1 MSSHPSNEREGSDMS
16 EPLLT
21 AEDLRVTYGKDA
33 NEAVT
38 VDGLGFTVAPGET
51 LGIVGESG
59 SGKSMTS
66 LAVLGL
72 LPRGANVTGSV
83 RFRGQELLDRSDES
97 MRTLRGN
104 DIAMVFQDALT
115 ALNPVHTV
123 GDQLLEAIRAHR
135 FDLSRDA
142 MRERAIETLDLVGI
156 PAPRERMDQYPH
168 EFSGGMRQRAMIA
181 MSIINEPALLIADE
195 PTTALDVT
203 VQAQV
208 LDVFRRI
215 RERTGTAI
223 ILITHDL
230 GVVAGVADRVLVMY
244 AGRQVEVA
252 DVDSLFY
259 ETAHPYTAGLLA
271 SLPGLGESSSRQR
284 LFQIDGQPPDS
295 RALPQG
301 CRFAP
306 RCLHTVDAC
315 TSSAPPMI
323 AMSAEHSSYC
333 VRARELQNGLVQ

>member
-1 MSSHPSNEREGSDMS
+1 MSATS
-16 EPLLT
+16 LLSVD
-21 AEDLRVTYGKDA
+21 DLRITYGDAA

-38 VDGLGFTVAPGET
+38 VDGLSFSVAPGET

-72 LPRGANVTGSV
+72 LPRGAKVSGSV
-83 RFRGQELLDRSDES
+83 RFRDEELLDRSDAS

-135 FDLSRDA
+135 DDLSRTA

-156 PAPRERMDQYPH
+156 PAPRERMGQYPH

-259 ETAHPYTAGLLA
+259 ETAHPYTAGLLS
-271 SLPGLGESSSRQR
+271 SLPGLDSGRSRQR

-295 RALPQG
+295 RALPSG

-306 RCLHTVDAC
+306 RCPHAVDRC
-315 TSSAPPMI
+315 TSSAP
-323 AMSAEHSSYC
+323 AAVTVAAEHSTYC
-333 VRARELQNGLVQ
+333 VRAHELANGLLR